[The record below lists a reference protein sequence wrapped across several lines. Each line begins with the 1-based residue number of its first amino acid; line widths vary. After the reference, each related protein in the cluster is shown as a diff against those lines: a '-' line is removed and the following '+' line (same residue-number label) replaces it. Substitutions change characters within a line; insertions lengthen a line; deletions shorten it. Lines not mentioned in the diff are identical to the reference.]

1 MKDFGMGRPT
11 HLQAKKPEGLR
22 SQAER
27 QPRVGL
33 DLLFLLPV

>member
-1 MKDFGMGRPT
+1 MKDSGMGRPT
-11 HLQAKKPEGLR
+11 LPSAKKPEGFR

-33 DLLFLLPV
+33 SLLFLLAI